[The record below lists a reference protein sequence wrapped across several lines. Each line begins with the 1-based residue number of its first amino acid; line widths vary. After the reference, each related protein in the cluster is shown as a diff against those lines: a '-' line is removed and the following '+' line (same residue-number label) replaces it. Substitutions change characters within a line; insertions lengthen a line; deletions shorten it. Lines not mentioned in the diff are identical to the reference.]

1 MFVFYFSMLCR
12 SNPRNNN
19 RYLFLT
25 LIFMNRLSTWSAVT
39 LFIALLFM
47 LPALQRLDIFNNPSK
62 QLDIPVLAR
71 MSHWSNNSWNPRWD
85 AVDAYAVSH
94 GHPDTR
100 PHAKALQDTISASDK
115 AGLPSHSLS
124 PAQAKFLSLH
134 CRTANVTHALEIGT
148 LGGYSAIWMVSQNP
162 QLHLTTIEY
171 DQHHYKTAKRNI
183 DLSGVGD
190 RIEVIHG
197 TALNILSRLREEVH
211 SGERPPFG
219 FTFIDADKVNNW
231 KYFQMAKDISKPN
244 SVICV
249 DNIVRDGHLVSF
261 DDNDSYLRGC
271 REVVEKAGKEP
282 GVDSVV
288 LQTVGEKGY
297 DGWLWAVIS

>member
-1 MFVFYFSMLCR
+1 
-12 SNPRNNN
+12 
-19 RYLFLT
+19 
-25 LIFMNRLSTWSAVT
+25 
-39 LFIALLFM
+39 M
-47 LPALQRLDIFNNPSK
+47 LPNLRRLFFSYQSNH
-62 QLDIPVLAR
+62 LDIPVLAR
-71 MSHWSNNSWNPRWD
+71 MSHWSNNSWNPRWE
-85 AVDAYAVSH
+85 AVDTYVISH

-100 PHAKALQDTISASDK
+100 PNAQMLQDTITASNR
-115 AGLPSHSLS
+115 AGLPNHALS
-124 PAQAKFLSLH
+124 GAQAKFLSLH

-162 QLHLTTIEY
+162 QLYLTTIEY
-171 DQHHYKTAKRNI
+171 DEHHYKTAKRNI
-183 DLSGVGD
+183 DRSGLAD
-190 RIEVIHG
+190 RIEVING
-197 TALNILSRLREEVH
+197 AALDILGRIREEVH
-211 SGERPPFG
+211 SGKRPPFG

-231 KYFQMAKDISKPN
+231 KYFLIAKDISKPN

-261 DDNDSYLRGC
+261 GDNDSYLRGC

>member
-1 MFVFYFSMLCR
+1 MDQISR
-12 SNPRNNN
+12 WGA
-19 RYLFLT
+19 
-25 LIFMNRLSTWSAVT
+25 IT
-39 LFIALLFM
+39 LFTTFLFM
-47 LPALQRLDIFNNPSK
+47 LPGLHRLLSSYNHPNS
-62 QLDIPVLAR
+62 LDIPVLGI
-71 MSHWSNNSWNPRWD
+71 MSHWSNNSWNPRWE
-85 AVDAYAVSH
+85 AVDTYAISH

-100 PHAKALQDTISASDK
+100 PNAQTLQDTISASNR
-115 AGLPSHSLS
+115 AGLPSHALS
-124 PAQAKFLSLH
+124 AAQAKFLSLH

-148 LGGYSAIWMVSQNP
+148 LGGYSAIWMASQNP

-171 DQHHYKTAKRNI
+171 DEHHYKTAKRNI
-183 DLSGVGD
+183 DRSKLSD
-190 RIEVIHG
+190 RIEVING
-197 TALNILSRLREEVH
+197 AALDVLGRLREEVD
-211 SGERPPFG
+211 SGRRPPFG

-231 KYFQMAKDISKPN
+231 KYFLMAKDMSKPN

-261 DDNDSYLRGC
+261 NDNDSYLRGC

-297 DGWLWAVIS
+297 DGWLWAVIN